1 MTLLEVLQAPTDSL
15 ALPVES
21 PIGGPI
27 WTLVVPALL
36 FSVAFLATYL
46 LYRRFARTLDE

>member
-1 MTLLEVLQAPTDSL
+1 MLLHLLQAPADSL
-15 ALPVES
+15 DALPVQS

-46 LYRRFARTLDE
+46 LYRRFARDLDE

>member
-1 MTLLEVLQAPTDSL
+1 MLLEALQTATDSL